1 MKKETNQEKLSRL
14 VNADF
19 NDMIQRKLIF
29 IHPISTIRKN
39 EVPCQK
45 NRSNHLRQI
54 DAHPKKKGRFSFSEV
69 PADRE

>member
-29 IHPISTIRKN
+29 IG
-39 EVPCQK
+39 
-45 NRSNHLRQI
+45 L
-54 DAHPKKKGRFSFSEV
+54 SELAV
-69 PADRE
+69 GLNTFD

>member
-29 IHPISTIRKN
+29 IHTISTIRKN
-39 EVPCQK
+39 EFPCQK

-54 DAHPKKKGRFSFSEV
+54 DAHPKKKGRLSFSEV

>member
-29 IHPISTIRKN
+29 IHTISTIRKN

-45 NRSNHLRQI
+45 
-54 DAHPKKKGRFSFSEV
+54 K
-69 PADRE
+69 

>member
-29 IHPISTIRKN
+29 IHTISTIRKS
-39 EVPCQK
+39 EVPCPK
-45 NRSNHLRQI
+45 NRSNHLKQI
-54 DAHPKKKGRFSFSEV
+54 NAYPKKKGRSSFSEV

>member
-45 NRSNHLRQI
+45 
-54 DAHPKKKGRFSFSEV
+54 KGYRN
-69 PADRE
+69 